1 MNGAQALIRT
11 LVACGVETC
20 FANPGTS
27 EMHFVAALDAVPEMR
42 GVLCLFEGT
51 ATGAADGYG
60 RMRGA
65 PAAALLHLGPGLGN
79 GLANLHNASRAYTPV
94 VAVVGDHATYHK
106 RLDAPL
112 ESDIDS
118 LARPVSAWV
127 RRSQRAADVASDA
140 ADAVAAASAPPGGV
154 ATLILPADVSW
165 TEGGEPAEPLPPRRS
180 HPVPGEATGSAAKA
194 LRSGEPCL
202 ILLGGAGMR
211 RPALEEASRIAV
223 ATGARLLGETFPARH
238 ERGAGLP
245 AVGRLAYLGEFA
257 AAQLAGTRHL
267 ILAGAR
273 SPVTF
278 FAYPGMPGSLV
289 PAGCRVHTLAGPG
302 QDVAGALTS
311 LAGLVAAGAAPELQA
326 AQRPELP
333 GGELTAESAAAV
345 IGALLPPD
353 AIVCDE
359 SATSS
364 VFLPAAPAGAP
375 PHDWL
380 TLTGGAIG
388 QGLPL
393 AAGAAIACPG
403 RPVIALEADGSAMYT
418 ISALWTHAREQ
429 LDITT
434 VIFSNRSY
442 AILAMELDRVGAV
455 TTGEAARSLL
465 SLSRPALDFTA
476 LAAGMGVPASR
487 AATAE
492 EFAAQFRRALAEPGP
507 HLIEAMIPGPGALPA
522 RAGAGRTGRAPGA
535 EELVPRPEAGRMFR
549 RRQQCAVA
557 DGPGCPGPEPGAP
570 SGGDGWPAGTPG
582 PGRSGGGGRTR
593 ACLHAIRTAHAARGD
608 QRGRGRRHGRERHAG
623 HPRPVHDR
631 RREDHRN
638 RPHR

>member
-11 LVACGVETC
+11 LVDCGVQAC

-60 RMRGA
+60 RMSGT

-79 GLANLHNASRAYTPV
+79 GIANLHNARRARTPLI
-94 VAVVGDHATYHK
+94 AVVGDHATYHK

-118 LARPVSAWV
+118 LAWPVSAWV
-127 RRSQRAADVASDA
+127 RRSLRAADVGADA

-165 TEGGEPAEPLPPRRS
+165 TEGGEVALPRPRRLP
-180 HPVPGEATGSAAKA
+180 HPVAEEVTGAAAKT
-194 LRSGEPCL
+194 LRSGEPCV
-202 ILLGGAGMR
+202 IFLGGEGLR
-211 RPALEEASRIAV
+211 RPALEAASRIAS
-223 ATGARLLGETFPARH
+223 ATGARLIGETFPARH
-238 ERGAGLP
+238 ERGAGIP
-245 AVGRLAYLGEFA
+245 AVDRLAYFAEFA
-257 AAQLAGTRHL
+257 AGQLAGTRHL

-273 SPVTF
+273 SPVSF
-278 FAYPGMPGSLV
+278 FAYPGGMPGSLV
-289 PAGCRVHTLAGPG
+289 PTGCQVHVLAEPG
-302 QDVAGALTS
+302 EDVAGALAS
-311 LAGLVAAGAAPELQA
+311 LADLVAPAAAPTLQPA
-326 AQRPELP
+326 ERPALP
-333 GGELTAESAAAV
+333 GGELTAQTAAAV
-345 IGALLPPD
+345 IGALLPKD

-359 SATSS
+359 AATSS
-364 VFLPAAPAGAP
+364 LFLPAATAGAP

-442 AILAMELDRVGAV
+442 AILAIELDRVGAIAA
-455 TTGEAARSLL
+455 GEAARSLL
-465 SLSRPALDFTA
+465 SLARPALDFTA
-476 LAAGMGVPASR
+476 IATGMGVPASR
-487 AATAE
+487 ATTAE

-507 HLIEAMIPGPGALPA
+507 HLIEAIIPGP
-522 RAGAGRTGRAPGA
+522 
-535 EELVPRPEAGRMFR
+535 
-549 RRQQCAVA
+549 
-557 DGPGCPGPEPGAP
+557 
-570 SGGDGWPAGTPG
+570 
-582 PGRSGGGGRTR
+582 
-593 ACLHAIRTAHAARGD
+593 
-608 QRGRGRRHGRERHAG
+608 
-623 HPRPVHDR
+623 
-631 RREDHRN
+631 
-638 RPHR
+638 